1 MIHKAFGGK
10 VIILGLLTTCFTGTK
25 LMFFCRPLQLQYI
38 SPCRLHCVFTIK
50 TILLINKWYSM
61 HFYAPSFLCFF
72 SLAAMIFSV
81 PTSLH
86 KKTLEINYE
95 VQNWLCYVDSLKGYV
110 SVANQRSV
118 DKKRKTIASI
128 RKYCTI
134 FFLYWP
140 WIASTFYVSL
150 MGKPATEATLCNTG
164 SVLWVT
170 LAAKTT

>member
-1 MIHKAFGGK
+1 MDKVNVFLSTFATPIHISMQTPLRFYHQNHLADQQ
-10 VIILGLLTTCFTGTK
+10 VI
-25 LMFFCRPLQLQYI
+25 Q
-38 SPCRLHCVFTIK
+38 H
-50 TILLINKWYSM
+50 
-61 HFYAPSFLCFF
+61 AFLCSELSLLF

-95 VQNWLCYVDSLKGYV
+95 VQNWLCYVDSQKGYV

-118 DKKRKTIASI
+118 DKKRKTIVSI

-164 SVLWVT
+164 SVL
-170 LAAKTT
+170 